1 MAAERKSR
9 PLTTGMLAILKCKAD
24 GKDLSTIW
32 ASGRSYRGG
41 LTTALYALQ
50 RRGLLTH
57 ENKLT
62 DAGRAASGVPPS
74 ANQIP
79 AGAPATAQ
87 VAITHS

>member
-9 PLTTGMLAILKCKAD
+9 PLTAGMLAILKCKAD

-32 ASGRSYRGG
+32 ATGRSHRGG
-41 LTTALYALQ
+41 LTTALYALH

-57 ENKLT
+57 NHKLT

-74 ANQIP
+74 ANQTP
-79 AGAPATAQ
+79 AGAPAAAQ
-87 VAITHS
+87 VAIPHS